1 MLRFCWNICILE
13 LWRGRLLRVRWRY
26 VFLELWGG
34 RVLRFRVRAGAC
46 MSMGMG
52 AGMHAC
58 MRARV
63 RAAGLLERPPRRDS
77 IINNCQDLSLIH
89 I

>member
-26 VFLELWGG
+26 AFLELWGC

-58 MRARV
+58 MGARV
-63 RAAGLLERPPRRDS
+63 RAAHGMHWFFDTNIKKIRRA
-77 IINNCQDLSLIH
+77 LVF
-89 I
+89 